1 MTCQL
6 RTKNLSVGYGGQV
19 VIDDISLTFSPDEIT
34 LVIGPNGAG
43 KSTLL
48 KAMVGEIKPWSG
60 SVNYSGHQAGL
71 KHLAYLPQADN
82 VFLQKTVLKNLMVG
96 KEGRFRSTSRERGI
110 VERFVEENFPILL
123 ERLSTPVHRLSGG
136 LIQMTALARTILM
149 DRPFTL
155 LDEPTRGLSEGQL
168 NEIFPMIRRLLKN
181 SSKGVIIVEH
191 KIDLTLPICDRLII
205 LRGGKVSFDG
215 PTKGIR
221 GLRDVKEYYF

>member
-6 RTKNLSVGYGGQV
+6 RTENLCVGYGGQA
-19 VIDDISLTFSPDEIT
+19 VIDAISLTFSPDEIT

-60 SVNYSGHQAGL
+60 SVNYSDHQAGL
-71 KHLAYLPQADN
+71 EHLAYLPQADN

-96 KEGRFRSTSRERGI
+96 KEGRFRSTSRERET
-110 VERFVEENFPILL
+110 VERFVEKNFPILMDKL
-123 ERLSTPVHRLSGG
+123 FTPAHRLSGG

-149 DRPFTL
+149 DRLFML
-155 LDEPTRGLSEGQL
+155 LDEPTRGLSERQL
-168 NEIFPMIRRLLKN
+168 NEIFPMVRKLLRN
-181 SSKGVIIVEH
+181 RDKGVIIVEH
-191 KIDLTLPICDRLII
+191 KIDLTLPICDRLVV

-215 PTKGIR
+215 PTKGIQ